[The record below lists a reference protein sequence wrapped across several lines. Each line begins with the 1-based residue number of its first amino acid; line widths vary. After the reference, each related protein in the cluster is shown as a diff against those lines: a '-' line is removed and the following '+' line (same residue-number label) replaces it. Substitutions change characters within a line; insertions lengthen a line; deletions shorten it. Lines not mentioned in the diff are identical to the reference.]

1 MLKTKVSE
9 ILNTVFGYDHFR
21 GAQEEIVEHIISG
34 NDALV
39 LMPTGAGKSLCYQ
52 IPALALD
59 GLTIVISPLI
69 ALMQDQV
76 SALKE
81 LGIKAAFINS
91 SLSSQEADQIKE
103 EMIDGDLD
111 IVYVAPERLDTGD
124 FLDCLSDCELAL
136 FAIAEKKIS

>member
-124 FLDCLSDCELAL
+124 FLDCYQIVS
-136 FAIAEKKIS
+136 